1 MKFRGWIEHD
11 GHILTRPE
19 IESVTPAY
27 LQKCGGEFFL
37 QTKLFTARDHY
48 GIMPG
53 PAPAGVISFLNEELP
68 IHPEVPDLS
77 LEDAVREAVRLR
89 ADDRSEAAVV
99 TLSGGV
105 DSTLI
110 AVLADLPCIA
120 VGFSDSHDL
129 AAAADAADRLNL
141 RLNVCEIT
149 EDEIEET
156 LPELLSVLPAAT
168 AMDIEIGLAG
178 YFIGKATKHFGA
190 EKILTG
196 QAADELFGGY
206 ARYGRS
212 PNLRLDLT
220 KDFLGLTSQRARDA
234 AAAGCF
240 GVWYSMPYM
249 DERVI
254 KASRKFSDDELVKG
268 DLRKIALRK
277 VAEKYLPKDI
287 AWKHKKAMQYGT
299 GTTAALKRIAKKNG
313 CSDINEYAKKIRS
326 SHTDVF

>member
-1 MKFRGWIEHD
+1 MEFRGWIERD
-11 GHILTRPE
+11 GHILTRTE
-19 IESVTPAY
+19 IESITPAS

-37 QTKLFTARDHY
+37 RNDLFTARDCY
-48 GIMPG
+48 GIMP
-53 PAPAGVISFLNEELP
+53 APVAEGVISFSDEELH

-77 LEDAVREAVRLR
+77 LEDAVCEAVRLR
-89 ADDRSEAAVV
+89 ADNRGEAAVV

-120 VGFSDSHDL
+120 VGLSDSHDL
-129 AAAADAADRLNL
+129 AAAADAADRLGL
-141 RLNVCEIT
+141 RLNVCEIA
-149 EDEIEET
+149 EDDIEEA
-156 LPELLSVLPAAT
+156 LPKLLSVLPSAT

-178 YFIGKATKHFGA
+178 YFIGRAAKNFGA

-212 PNLRLDLT
+212 PDLRSDLA
-220 KDFLGLTSQRARDA
+220 KDFLELASQRARDA

-254 KASRKFSDDELVKG
+254 KVSRKFSDDELVSG
-268 DLRKIALRK
+268 DQRKIALRK

-313 CSDINEYAKKIRS
+313 CSDIGEYAKKIRS
-326 SHTDVF
+326 FHTDVF